1 MDQVPYGGPRNIRCL
16 QTEFSQ
22 LGDLEPKITDDVMLD
37 VHGNFF
43 SKVCNK
49 NEGTWFT

>member
-1 MDQVPYGGPRNIRCL
+1 MNQVPYRGPTNIKCL

-22 LGDLEPKITDDVMLD
+22 LDDLEPKITDDVMLD

-43 SKVCNK
+43 SKESKK
-49 NEGTWFT
+49 NEGAWFT